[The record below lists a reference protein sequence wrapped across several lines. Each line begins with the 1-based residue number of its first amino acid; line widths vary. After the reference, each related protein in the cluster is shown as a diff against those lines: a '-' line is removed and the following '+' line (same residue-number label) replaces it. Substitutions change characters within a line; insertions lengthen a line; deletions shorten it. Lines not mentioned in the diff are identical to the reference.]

1 MYRIQL
7 KNSKT
12 SLFLGAATVAT
23 LGFISPT
30 LAQTTV
36 AADNA
41 TEVVTVTGSRIA
53 ERGVE
58 AASPVTVV
66 GQQEIQYQGSTS
78 VGQLMQELPSVVNDG
93 DSSSV
98 DNGGSGLST
107 IDLRNL
113 GTKRTLVLVDG
124 KRLVAGDAKLNVDT
138 NAIPAGMIDHVEV
151 LTGGDSA
158 VYGSDAVAGVVNII
172 LKKNFEGMTFD
183 NQEGITGKGDG
194 VQTDSNLMLGFNS
207 SDGRGN
213 VTIYGEYMHRDPVT
227 QGQRPYGAHALGS
240 SNYAGCSNPL
250 TFYKNS
256 GLCFT
261 GSSTIPSPRIKSPAL
276 GGPFVGQTTESLAN
290 GTLAP
295 FDHTAFNFAPFQ
307 YYQTQ
312 GERFSFGANAN
323 YKINND
329 IDFYTRLTFANN
341 STRAQLGPSPMT
353 QLMDIN
359 CGNPLMSS
367 EERQTI
373 FGNTVTA
380 GTTTA
385 QCATVSP
392 TLTTGDT
399 NNVNGNAGVTD
410 PNKYQR
416 LVSFALRLTA
426 DGPRISEYEHNT
438 FQYVG
443 GFRGDLP
450 FLPGWTYDV
459 SGQYG
464 QTSSK
469 EIDFNDALKQNF
481 QNALLVNPATGNCY
495 VGGSCVP
502 VNIFAGPGGITPAAV
517 NYFRENLLVD
527 TLIQQQDIMASTTGD
542 LSAWGGQSPL
552 AKDPISVALGG
563 EYRQETAHLVPDYNT
578 ATGNLLGFEAQ
589 TATQGQ
595 FDVAEGFAELLIP
608 IVQGKPFAEDLS
620 VKTAYRFSSYNEA
633 GDTNTFSVNLSYA
646 PVPDFRFRADY
657 DRSVRAPNV
666 AELFTPAGGSS
677 ANSGRDPC
685 SANGASIPTT
695 AALCEATGVPANL
708 VFTTALNCPSNQC
721 QGAVGGNPFLKPEV
735 AVTQEL
741 GVVFTPSFFDNFT
754 ATVDWYNIKI
764 NGFVEST
771 PLATILNN
779 CYSTI
784 ANPSQS
790 ASNLYCSFVHRDT
803 LGTIATANTGFV
815 VQAEGNVASDEVSG
829 LDFEMNYNLP
839 LSTFNWDEAGTL
851 SFHYLSTW
859 VTENNT
865 AFAGAAAIHCAGLYG
880 PQCGEPQL
888 RYKGNL
894 RGTWVDPTNTFTV
907 SLLWRYLSAAQSELS
922 TLDFPGFVDS
932 PDLHLPAMNY
942 FDLSGTWAL
951 SDTLQLRGGIRNLMD
966 KDPPLTD
973 YATAPASDISGNTFP
988 NTYDALGRQFFLGLN
1003 VKL

>member
-1 MYRIQL
+1 VYRIPLTQ
-7 KNSKT
+7 KA

-23 LGFISPT
+23 LGFVSPA
-30 LAQTTV
+30 LAQAT
-36 AADNA
+36 AANEV

-53 ERGVE
+53 TQGVE

-66 GQQEIQYQGSTS
+66 GQQEIQFQGATT
-78 VGQLMQELPSVVNDG
+78 VGELMQELPSTVEDG

-124 KRLVAGDAKLNVDT
+124 KRLVAADAKLDVDT
-138 NAIPAGMIDHVEV
+138 NVIPAGMIDHVEV

-158 VYGSDAVAGVVNII
+158 VYGSDAVAGVVNVI

-183 NQEGITGKGDG
+183 TQEGITGQGDG
-194 VQTDSNLMLGFNS
+194 VSTDSNLMMGFNS
-207 SDGRGN
+207 ADGHGN
-213 VTIYGEYMHRDPVT
+213 ITIYGEYMHRDAVT

-250 TFYKNS
+250 TYYKNT
-256 GLCFT
+256 GLCYT
-261 GSSTIPSPRIKSPAL
+261 GSSTITSPRIKSPAL
-276 GGPFVGQTTESLAN
+276 GGPYVGQTTESYAN

-295 FDHTAFNFAPFQ
+295 YDHTAYNFAPFQ

-312 GERFSFGANAN
+312 GQRYSFGANAN

-367 EERQTI
+367 EQRQTL
-373 FGNTVTA
+373 FGNTVAA
-380 GTTTA
+380 GSIAA

-410 PNKYQR
+410 PTKYQR
-416 LVSFALRLTA
+416 LISFALRLQA
-426 DGPRISEYEHNT
+426 DGPRISQFEHNT

-443 GFRGDLP
+443 GFRGDNP

-469 EIDFNDALKQNF
+469 EIDYNDALKGNF
-481 QNALLVNPATGNCY
+481 QNALLVNPTTGNCY

-502 VNIFAGPGGITPAAV
+502 VNIFAGPGGVTPAAV

-527 TLIQQQDIMASTTGD
+527 TLVQQMDLQASTTGD
-542 LSAWGGQSPL
+542 LSRWGGQSPW
-552 AKDPISVALGG
+552 AKNPVSVAIGA
-563 EYRQETAHLVPDYNT
+563 EYRQERASLVPDYNT

-589 TATQGQ
+589 TLTQGQ

-608 IVQGKPFAEDLS
+608 IIQDRPMAQDLS
-620 VKTAYRFSSYNEA
+620 VKGAYRFSSYDKS
-633 GDTNTFSVNLSYA
+633 GDTSTFSVNLNYQPIA
-646 PVPDFRFRADY
+646 DFRFRADY

-695 AALCEATGVPANL
+695 AALCQATGVPGNL
-708 VFTTALNCPSNQC
+708 VFNAALNCPSNQC
-721 QGAVGGNPFLKPEV
+721 QGAVGGNPFLKPEI

-741 GVVFTPSFFDNFT
+741 GVVITPSFLDNFT
-754 ATVDWYNIKI
+754 VTADWYNIKI
-764 NGFVEST
+764 NGFIEET

-779 CYSTI
+779 CYSTT
-784 ANPSQS
+784 ANSSQS
-790 ASNLYCSFVHRDT
+790 ASNIYCGFVHRDT

-815 VQAEGNVASDEVSG
+815 VQAEGNVASDEVQG
-829 LDFEMNYNLP
+829 LDFELNYNWDLGN
-839 LSTFNWDEAGTL
+839 TFDWNDGGSL

-859 VTENNT
+859 VTQNET
-865 AFAGAAAIHCAGLYG
+865 AFEGAAAIHCAGLYG

-888 RYKGNL
+888 RYKGNF
-894 RGTWVDPTNTFTV
+894 RTTWVDPTNTVSV
-907 SLLWRYLSAAQSELS
+907 SLLWRYLSGAQSELS
-922 TLDFPGFVDS
+922 TLDYPGFTDS

-942 FDLSGTWAL
+942 FDLSATWAITDSL
-951 SDTLQLRGGIRNLMD
+951 LLRAGIRNLLD
-966 KDPPLTD
+966 RDPPLTD
-973 YATAPASDISGNTFP
+973 YATAPASDVSGNTFP
-988 NTYDALGRQFFLGLN
+988 NTYDVLGRQFFLGVN